1 MPKHKQPSKTNG
13 KYYKVILFYA
23 RAYQPT
29 FYSELQARRFLQARA
44 LTSKACHY
52 AELWKMSNESDG
64 EQVAVFEN
72 SQLEL
77 VLK

>member
-1 MPKHKQPSKTNG
+1 M
-13 KYYKVILFYA
+13 LFYA

-29 FYSELQARRFLQARA
+29 FYSRLEAERFLKARG

-52 AELWKMSNESDG
+52 AELWEMSNETDG
-64 EQVAVFEN
+64 EQLALYEN
-72 SQLEL
+72 SNNEL